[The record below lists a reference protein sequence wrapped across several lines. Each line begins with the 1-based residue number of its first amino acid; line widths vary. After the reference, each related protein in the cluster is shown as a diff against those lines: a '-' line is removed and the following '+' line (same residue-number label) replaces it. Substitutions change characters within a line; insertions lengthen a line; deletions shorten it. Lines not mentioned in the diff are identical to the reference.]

1 MNSRRKESNYYY
13 LKLGILFFISIN
25 IVSLN
30 FKLVYQYSNDLEN
43 LSSKLSL
50 ESPDHISLAWEW
62 YKTWGASKYD
72 SSYDIQNDS
81 MNNIYILGKSGSGL
95 DYKLVLLK
103 YNRSGDLIYHNF
115 INPTSYSEASFSID
129 SKNNLF
135 IVVDK
140 HLFKLNNSGDVIW
153 QKNLGLEGF
162 GIEFNGIV
170 IDNSDNI
177 YITGRIRNYATYYDS
192 IILMKLNNSGKQQW
206 NSTWNGVNH
215 TIGYNL
221 AIDSSNN
228 VVVTGVTNYFYGSSD
243 MKYNADVPIV
253 VFNGS
258 GNILWNVTWSSPY
271 GSYGLIQYP
280 LVYYRYGCGN
290 AIHLD
295 SDDNIYITGFIETY
309 TSPYMVP
316 LLLCYN
322 RSNNEFWFKQVQV
335 RGEGNDIVIDQNDD
349 IFVICTRYINS
360 NDNNLLLLKYND
372 IGQQLWNRTWRI
384 NDQEGYFKMTLIS
397 SNEIFAAGETINMPN
412 WDWDIALVKFGI
424 DSDNDRLSDYN
435 ENTLYFTDPLDNDTD
450 NEGIIDGL
458 EVEVYYTNPIKN
470 DTDDDLISDY
480 DEVFVYYTNPNNG
493 DSDDDIISDYEEIF
507 TYKTNPNKRDSDGD
521 GFSDYEEIFIY
532 HTDPMNPFN
541 NLYSDITIGFIC
553 FSPVIVSILLFYLR
567 KKNKVSSR

>member
-13 LKLGILFFISIN
+13 YLKLGILCFISIN
-25 IVSLN
+25 LVSLN
-30 FKLVYQYSNDLEN
+30 FNLVYRYDNNLEN
-43 LSSKLSL
+43 IPSKLSL

-62 YKTWGASKYD
+62 YNTWGASKYD

-81 MNNIYILGKSGSGL
+81 MNNIYILGSIGL
-95 DYKLVLLK
+95 GDTLVLLK
-103 YNRSGDLIYHNF
+103 YNRSGDLIHHKF
-115 INPTSYSEASFSID
+115 INHSSYSEASISID
-129 SKNNLF
+129 SENNLF
-135 IVVDK
+135 IVVDT
-140 HLFKLNNSGDVIW
+140 HLFKLNNSGDIIW
-153 QKNLGLEGF
+153 QENLGLDGF
-162 GIEFNGIV
+162 DIEFNGIV

-177 YITGRIRNYATYYDS
+177 YITGRIRKYTTYYDS

-206 NSTWNGVNH
+206 NSTWNGLYSN
-215 TIGYNL
+215 IGYDL

-228 VVVTGVTNYFYGSSD
+228 IIVTGVTNSYYNSAD
-243 MKYNADVPIV
+243 MMNNADVPIV
-253 VFNGS
+253 VFNGT

-271 GSYGLIQYP
+271 GRFGCCDFP
-280 LVYYRYGCGN
+280 LQRYRYGCGN

-322 RSNNEFWFKQVQV
+322 HSNNEFWFKQVQV

-412 WDWDIALVKFGI
+412 WDWDIILVKFGI

-458 EVEVYYTNPIKN
+458 EVEVYNTSPIKN

-480 DEVFVYYTNPNNG
+480 DEIFTYCTNPNNG
-493 DSDDDIISDYEEIF
+493 DSDDDILSDYEEIF
-507 TYKTNPNKRDSDGD
+507 TYKTNPNRRDSDGD
-521 GFSDYEEIFIY
+521 GFSDYDELFIY

-567 KKNKVSSR
+567 NKKTGSSR